1 MMRLQKF
8 LALSGVAS
16 RRRAEELIK
25 EGRVKVNGVLITEMG
40 STVDEESDRVTL
52 DGKNVKIESTK
63 RYIILNK
70 PKGYITTA
78 KDNFDRKTVMELV
91 SDIKERIYP
100 VGRLDYD
107 TEGLLLMTNDGDF
120 ANAIAHPKKSIEKV
134 YLARV
139 KGEFNEEKAEKLRA
153 GVVID
158 GKKTAPAKVK
168 ILKAGENFTDVRI
181 VIHEGRNR
189 QVKKMFTSVGCF
201 VTALKEPPSANL
213 HSAILRRGRTGS
225 LQRRKLRLSKHIKTR
240 DNYV

>member
-1 MMRLQKF
+1 MRLQKF

-16 RRRAEELIK
+16 RRGAEELIK
-25 EGRVKVNGVLITEMG
+25 EGRVGVNGKIITEMG
-40 STVDEESDRVTL
+40 TSVDEEKDRVTL
-52 DGKNVKIESTK
+52 NGKNVKIETKK

-91 SDIKERIYP
+91 SDIPERIYP

-120 ANAIAHPKKSIEKV
+120 ANAVAHPKKSIEKV
-134 YLARV
+134 YLARI
-139 KGEFNEEKAEKLRA
+139 KGEFDEEKAEKLRS

-158 GKKTAPAKVK
+158 KRKTAPAKVK
-168 ILKAGENFTDVRI
+168 ILSSGENFTDVRI

-189 QVKKMFTSVGCF
+189 QVKKMFASVGCF
-201 VTALKEPPSANL
+201 VTALK
-213 HSAILRRGRTGS
+213 RTAVGKFTIGNITPGTYREFTKAETA
-225 LQRRKLRLSKHIKTR
+225 LIKAYK
-240 DNYV
+240 NGG

>member
-16 RRRAEELIK
+16 RRGAEELIK
-25 EGRVKVNGVLITEMG
+25 EGRVGVNGIIITEMG
-40 STVDEESDRVTL
+40 TSVDEEKDRVTL
-52 DGKNVKIESTK
+52 NGKNVKIETKK

-91 SDIKERIYP
+91 SDIPERIYP

-120 ANAIAHPKKSIEKV
+120 ANAVAHPKKSIEKV
-134 YLARV
+134 YLARI
-139 KGEFNEEKAEKLRA
+139 KGEFDEEKAEKLRS

-158 GKKTAPAKVK
+158 KRKTAPAKVK
-168 ILKAGENFTDVRI
+168 ILSSGENFTDVRI

-189 QVKKMFTSVGCF
+189 QVKKMFASVGCF
-201 VTALKEPPSANL
+201 VTALK
-213 HSAILRRGRTGS
+213 RTAVGKFTIGNITPGTYREFTKAETA
-225 LQRRKLRLSKHIKTR
+225 LIKAYK
-240 DNYV
+240 NGG

>member
-16 RRRAEELIK
+16 RRKAEELIK
-25 EGRVKVNGVLITEMG
+25 EGRVRVNGTLVTEMG
-40 STVDEESDRVTL
+40 TSVDGENDRVTL
-52 DGKNVKIESTK
+52 DGKNVNIETRK

-91 SDIKERIYP
+91 SDIPERIYS

-120 ANAIAHPKKSIEKV
+120 ANAVAHPKKSIEKV
-134 YLARV
+134 YIARI
-139 KGEFNEEKAEKLRA
+139 KGEFGDEKAEKLRT

-158 GKKTAPAKVK
+158 GRKTAPAKVK
-168 ILKAGENFTDVRI
+168 ILKSGDNFTDVRI

-189 QVKKMFTSVGCF
+189 QVKKMFASVGCF
-201 VTALKEPPSANL
+201 VTALK
-213 HSAILRRGRTGS
+213 RTAVGKFTIGS
-225 LQRRKLRLSKHIKTR
+225 VAPGTYREFTKAEMT
-240 DNYV
+240 YVKAYKNEG

>member
-158 GKKTAPAKVK
+158 GKRP
-168 ILKAGENFTDVRI
+168 L
-181 VIHEGRNR
+181 R
-189 QVKKMFTSVGCF
+189 QK
-201 VTALKEPPSANL
+201 
-213 HSAILRRGRTGS
+213 
-225 LQRRKLRLSKHIKTR
+225 
-240 DNYV
+240 

>member
-189 QVKKMFTSVGCF
+189 QVKKMFASVGCF
-201 VTALKEPPSANL
+201 VTALK
-213 HSAILRRGRTGS
+213 RTAVGKFT
-225 LQRRKLRLSKHIKTR
+225 LGNIAPGTYREFTKAETALIKAYK
-240 DNYV
+240 NEE